1 MDHPLNIAVAAVGHQ
16 GLPVPQG
23 AGGLVL
29 GDDGVQLVLH
39 VGGEVQGLGHNA
51 VPLQQLDGGPVGGQ
65 VGGVGVVVDELAH
78 AVVDVV
84 GEVVVQVVGL
94 IGDSQVHLPVGHL
107 EKFVQ
112 TLAGLG
118 GDGDHRDPQLLG
130 QALHVDLIPS
140 GLYLVHEVQGQHQG
154 PLQLQQL
161 DG

>member
-1 MDHPLNIAVAAVGHQ
+1 M
-16 GLPVPQG
+16 
-23 AGGLVL
+23 
-29 GDDGVQLVLH
+29 
-39 VGGEVQGLGHNA
+39 
-51 VPLQQLDGGPVGGQ
+51 GGQ

-94 IGDSQVHLPVGHL
+94 IGDPQVHLPVGHL
-107 EKFVQ
+107 EKLVQ
-112 TLAGLG
+112 SLAGLG

-130 QALHVDLIPS
+130 QALHVDLVPP
-140 GLYLVHEVQGQHQG
+140 GLHLVHEVQGQHQG